1 MTTAL
6 SVSSLVTSAIF
17 AIYKRKPVIII
28 VGLPAMLRGFA
39 SGVFLFFSFF
49 FKALLPVKGK
59 KSHVPETIKDAK
71 GKSQSRDLNH
81 QFTIKD

>member
-49 FKALLPVKGK
+49 LRPFSQFKEKNHMFLKQLKMLRVN
-59 KSHVPETIKDAK
+59 
-71 GKSQSRDLNH
+71 LN
-81 QFTIKD
+81 QEISIISLQ